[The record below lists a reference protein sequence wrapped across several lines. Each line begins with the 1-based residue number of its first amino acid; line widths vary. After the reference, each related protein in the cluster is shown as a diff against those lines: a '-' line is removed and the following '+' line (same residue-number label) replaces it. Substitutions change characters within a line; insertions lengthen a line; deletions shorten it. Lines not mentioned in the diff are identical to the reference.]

1 MVYFD
6 ETEIRKTIS
15 TLIPDGR
22 LFEVRI
28 VRGKQTVC
36 GYFKDIDNLISQ
48 LKQQDLRDSNVY
60 VVANAIDDA
69 CYSRKQR
76 ERFMGGDVAGTSDND
91 VIGREWIMIDIDP
104 IRPAKTSSTKE
115 EIEHSWEKAKKI
127 ARFLRESGFE
137 KPIMAFSGNGAHILY
152 KIQMKCN
159 KENSALLKKF
169 LETIAELF
177 NDESA
182 KVDTVNFNES
192 RGCKLYGT
200 LAQKGLNDELR
211 RHRMSKIV
219 EIPQEI
225 VPTDRAFFE
234 KITTVIQHEDN
245 RPSRYNGYGQSFEI
259 EEWMQRYGI
268 AYRKTG
274 FSDRGTKYILE
285 HCPFDEN
292 HKAPDSMIVVLPNGA
307 VGFKC
312 LHNSC
317 ADKHWQDVRILYEP
331 DAYTK
336 RQEQI
341 HQETYT
347 RRNKDVPPP
356 PPPPNTVAFFS
367 AKDILNMPD
376 DPEEY
381 IKTGI
386 SVIDRHCW
394 GLKKKNISVWSG
406 LRGAAKST
414 VLTEVCLSAIDQGYR
429 VAIFSGEMRAKSF
442 LRWLMQQAA
451 GKAYVEKGL
460 KENEY
465 NVPKE
470 IQNTIAGWLDGKFYL
485 YNNKYGN
492 QYRRIKETMI
502 EKVKAEKL
510 DLVVLDNLMAMDIH
524 DLSDSKWDAQ
534 TRFVLEIHDIAETY
548 NIHVAF
554 VAHPRKAVGFLRLN
568 DISGTADL
576 ANAVDEAFL
585 VHRKN
590 KDFDRLFSQDIGKS
604 ELLKLEDATNVLEI
618 AKDRNQGTQ
627 DVFVPL
633 WYEYESKRL
642 KNDKAESVRF
652 GWQETIADGF
662 ELAEDNPFV
671 E

>member
-1 MVYFD
+1 MDYFD
-6 ETEIRKTIS
+6 EIEVRKTIS
-15 TLIPDGR
+15 TLIPDGG

-36 GYFKDIDNLISQ
+36 GYFKNVDNLISQ
-48 LKQQDLRDSNVY
+48 LRKQDLKDTNVY
-60 VVANAIDDA
+60 IVANSINDA

-76 ERFMGGDVAGTSDND
+76 EIFLHGDVAGTSDND
-91 VIGREWIMIDIDP
+91 VIGREWLMVDIDP

-115 EIEHSWEKAKKI
+115 EIEHAWEKSKKI

-152 KIQMKCN
+152 KVQMKCN
-159 KENSALLKKF
+159 KENTALLKSF
-169 LETIAELF
+169 LETIAALF
-177 NDESA
+177 NDEQA
-182 KVDTVNFNES
+182 KIDTVNYNES
-192 RGCKLYGT
+192 RGVKLYGT
-200 LAQKGLNDELR
+200 LAQKGLNDEQR
-211 RHRMSKIV
+211 RHRLSKII
-219 EIPQEI
+219 EIPQE
-225 VPTDRAFFE
+225 VRPTDKAYFE
-234 KITTVIQHEDN
+234 KICNIIEKEDN
-245 RPSRYNGYGQSFEI
+245 RPSRYNNYGQSFNI

-268 AYRKTG
+268 EYRKTG
-274 FSDRGTKYILE
+274 FSDRGTKYLLA

-292 HKAPDSMIVVLPNGA
+292 HKAPDSMIVTMPSGA
-307 VGFKC
+307 IGFKC

-317 ADKHWQDVRILYEP
+317 ADKRWQDVRMLYEP
-331 DAYTK
+331 DAYTR

-341 HQETYT
+341 HHETYS

-367 AKDILNMPD
+367 ATDILNMPD

-386 SVIDRHCW
+386 SMIDRFCW
-394 GLKKKNISVWSG
+394 GLKKKNVSVWSG

-414 VLTEVCLSAIDQGYR
+414 VLTEVCLNAINQGYR
-429 VAIFSGEMRAKSF
+429 AAIFSGEMRAKSF

-465 NVPKE
+465 NVPIE
-470 IQNTIAGWLDGKFYL
+470 IQREIAHWMDGKFYL

-492 QYRRIKETMI
+492 AYTRIKEAMI
-502 EKVKAEKL
+502 EKVKAERL

-534 TRFVLEIHDIAETY
+534 TRFVLEVHDIAETY

-554 VAHPRKAVGFLRLN
+554 VAHPRKSVGFLRLN

-590 KDFDRLFSQDIGKS
+590 KDFDRLFAQDMGKIELSQLD
-604 ELLKLEDATNVLEI
+604 DATNVLEI

-652 GWQETIADGF
+652 GWQETVDYGF
-662 ELAEDNPFV
+662 EETDDNPFV
-671 E
+671 